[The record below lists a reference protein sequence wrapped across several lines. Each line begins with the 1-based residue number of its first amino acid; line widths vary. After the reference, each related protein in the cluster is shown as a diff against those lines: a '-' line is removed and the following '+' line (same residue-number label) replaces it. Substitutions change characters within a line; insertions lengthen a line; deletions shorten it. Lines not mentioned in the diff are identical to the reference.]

1 MKIIDNHIDPEWWPF
16 FRKVQRKAWFRDLM
30 KEIEE
35 RRKRN
40 RVFPEEELVFRA
52 FHRLAPH
59 QVKVIIL
66 GQDPYHGVGQAHGLA
81 FSVPVGQKIPPTL
94 RNIFKELEADLG
106 IPMSD
111 HGFLESWENEGVLLL
126 NTVLTVE
133 EGRPGSHAGL
143 GWEQFTGEVISY
155 LCSHGQPLVFLLWG
169 NYARKWASYITARN
183 NILVLQAPHPSPFS
197 AHTGFL
203 GCRHFSRTNE
213 FLQCHGAGAVD
224 WNLKRNT

>member
-1 MKIIDNHIDPEWWPF
+1 MKIIDNHINAGWWPF
-16 FRKVQRKAWFRDLM
+16 FRKVQSKAWFKDLM
-30 KEIEE
+30 KEIRE

-40 RVFPEEELVFRA
+40 HVFPEEKLVFRA
-52 FHRLAPH
+52 FHRLAPD
-59 QVKVIIL
+59 QVKVVIL
-66 GQDPYHGVGQAHGLA
+66 GQDPYHGERQAHGLA

-94 RNIFKELEADLG
+94 RNIYKELEADLG
-106 IPMSD
+106 IPMPD
-111 HGFLESWENEGVLLL
+111 HGFLESWEKEGVLLL

-143 GWEQFTGEVISY
+143 GWEQFTGEVIGY
-155 LCSHGQPLVFLLWG
+155 LCSLGQPLVFLLWG
-169 NYARKWASYITARN
+169 NHARKWASHVTARE

-213 FLQCHGAGAVD
+213 FLQRYGVGTVD
-224 WNLKRNT
+224 WKLSHDE